1 MTRDF
6 RFQFRFRLTDTGEFV
21 VPVLGMR
28 KDKHSPFSLFVL
40 LLCYLLILAKKINR
54 GGGGEGGGRGG
65 GGKSVKK
72 KKML

>member
-54 GGGGEGGGRGG
+54 GECVCVCGGGGGGGEGRGNQ
-65 GGKSVKK
+65 
-72 KKML
+72 